1 MAYKVDHNLI
11 FKLTIFYLA
20 RLGGRGVRATES
32 PKFCRACLELNVSR
46 SRFPSLAE
54 KREKVNSSGLLNKND
69 LLLRISTEATMYYLK
84 RSRECD
90 SRVKC
95 YT

>member
-46 SRFPSLAE
+46 SRFPSLA
-54 KREKVNSSGLLNKND
+54 
-69 LLLRISTEATMYYLK
+69 
-84 RSRECD
+84 
-90 SRVKC
+90 
-95 YT
+95 